1 MKKCLLLALLLVV
14 SLGGVAMASGF
25 TESERIDFKVIV
37 DPWVIFEFAEP
48 PELKISGPNVEGEST
63 ATGTITSNI
72 PITISLQSSRFQYNQ
87 ADLNNWFRFDY
98 KVGITEYKGV
108 ELGSR
113 RNTQHIK
120 PGVTPI
126 VATLRSRIPEG
137 RDWYDLEGDKEY
149 VITVTATV
157 TAQ

>member
-1 MKKCLLLALLLVV
+1 MKKCMLLALLLVV

-98 KVGITEYKGV
+98 KVGITDYNGV

-113 RNTQHIK
+113 RNTQLI
-120 PGVTPI
+120 
-126 VATLRSRIPEG
+126 
-137 RDWYDLEGDKEY
+137 
-149 VITVTATV
+149 
-157 TAQ
+157 